1 MPVPKTKAA
10 TNIHKKTT
18 LVAVI
23 GNPNC
28 GKTTLFNAL
37 TGLRYKVSNYPGVT
51 VEKREGALIGHPAIR
66 LLDLPGSYSLLP
78 RSPDEEIAREVL
90 LGEVS
95 GVPRPDM
102 VLLVVDATNLER
114 HLYLASQII
123 ELGFPAVLA
132 CNMMDLLEKSG
143 QRLDLAKLSAHLGIP
158 VIGTVGHNRQSLMD
172 LRQALDSM
180 SHSINPAQPRRKWTT
195 QDTLEREI
203 EKVAAAID
211 DESRSGIVNQDG
223 LAVLLLSRNGSNH
236 DVQVPPTL
244 YKALQEARR
253 KCAECSLDP
262 ASEIA
267 SSRFAWI
274 EGVVADCLKVCAENA
289 PSFGERFD
297 LFATHR
303 VWGFLFFGLL
313 MSAMFYAVFILS
325 NPLIDIFGQAVA
337 GLQSLLD
344 KTLPDGLPRDLLCD
358 GVLAGVG
365 AVVAFLPQICILFL
379 FLAVLEDSGYMARA
393 TIVMDRIM
401 RRVGLPGR
409 SFIPLLSCHA
419 CAVPGIMAT
428 RTIENPRD
436 RLATILIAPLMV
448 CSARLP
454 VYTML
459 IAACLPVSAAM
470 KALVLLGLYLFG
482 MLVGLGL
489 AMLFKKTILAS
500 PRPTF
505 MIELPPYRF
514 PLWSSVLRSVADRC
528 GLFLAR
534 AGTVIL
540 AMTVILWAIMN
551 FPRDTQREKYYASRK
566 VELVQRGA
574 SAEVMTALETEH
586 QSAILQHSL
595 AGRIGRFME
604 PAIRPLGYD
613 WKIGLGLL
621 SSFAARELF
630 LGTMGVIYSMEQS
643 GDDPRELREQL
654 ADARRDDGRKV
665 FTPLVAASLLVFYAL
680 SCQCIGTIAVVR
692 RETNS
697 WRWPLFMFS
706 YMTLLAYLAA
716 LLVYQMG
723 TVLSLGRN

>member
-10 TNIHKKTT
+10 TATHEKTT
-18 LVAVI
+18 LAAVI
-23 GNPNC
+23 GNPNT

-51 VEKREGALIGHPAIR
+51 VEKREGTLLGHPDIR
-66 LLDLPGSYSLLP
+66 LLDLPGTYSLLP

-95 GVPRPDM
+95 GVPRPDV

-123 ELGFPAVLA
+123 ELGFPAVMA
-132 CNMMDLLEKSG
+132 CNMMDQLEKSG
-143 QRLDLAKLSAHLGIP
+143 HRLDLAKLSAHLGIP
-158 VIGTVGHNRQSLMD
+158 VIGTVGHGRRGLAE
-172 LRQALDSM
+172 LRQALDTLSR
-180 SHSINPAQPRRKWTT
+180 STNHPQPHRKWTT
-195 QDTLEREI
+195 QDTLESEI
-203 EKVAAAID
+203 DKVAAAISA
-211 DESRSGIVNQDG
+211 EPGSGVVNQDG
-223 LAVLLLSRNGSNH
+223 LAVLLLSQNGSPREVH
-236 DVQVPPTL
+236 VPPAVH
-244 YKALQEARR
+244 KMLQDARR
-253 KCAECSLDP
+253 ICAERGVTP

-267 SSRFAWI
+267 SARFAWI
-274 EGVVADCLKVCAENA
+274 EGVVADCLNLPAENVTSA
-289 PSFGERFD
+289 SERFD

-303 VWGFLFFGLL
+303 VWGLLFFGLV
-313 MSAMFYAVFILS
+313 MSAMFYAVFVLAS
-325 NPLIDIFGQAVA
+325 PLIDIFGQAVN
-337 GLQSLLD
+337 GLQGLLHRIM
-344 KTLPDGLPRDLLCD
+344 PDGLPRDLLGD

-379 FLAVLEDSGYMARA
+379 FLAILEDSGYMARA

-436 RLATILIAPLMV
+436 RLATMLIAPLMV

-459 IAACLPVSAAM
+459 IAACLPVSAGM

-505 MIELPPYRF
+505 MIELPPYRL

-540 AMTVILWAIMN
+540 AMTVILWATMN
-551 FPRDTQREKYYASRK
+551 FPRSADREKYYASRQAELAQQETS
-566 VELVQRGA
+566 VEEINALKNEQQ
-574 SAEVMTALETEH
+574 AE
-586 QSAILQHSL
+586 ILKNSL

-630 LGTMGVIYSMEQS
+630 LGTMGVVYSIEHS
-643 GDDPRELREQL
+643 EDNPRDLREQL
-654 ADARRDDGRKV
+654 TDARRPDGRKV
-665 FTPLVAASLLVFYAL
+665 FTPLVAASLLLFYAL

-706 YMTLLAYLAA
+706 YLTLLAYLAA
-716 LLVYQMG
+716 LLVYQIGSMLRIG
-723 TVLSLGRN
+723 IN